1 MSPNLS
7 TPPRILVADDQPDV
21 LEALRLLLSHQGF
34 ETTTVSS
41 PDAVIGALD
50 RQPFDVLLMD
60 LNYTRDTTSGREGI
74 DLLSRIH
81 ATHESLPVVVMT
93 GWGSVNVAVEAMRLG
108 VRDFVQKPWE
118 NTRLVETLARE
129 ATEGR
134 SRRLQAREIEE
145 ARAIQRRLL
154 PETFPAVTGWTI
166 DGAWLPAPGFGV
178 AGDSFDAI
186 RFDDARV
193 AVTIA
198 DVMGKGVPAAL
209 LTSNLQA
216 AVRAFAAAAERP
228 GVLCGRVNRILCPN
242 MGGGR
247 FASFFYGRL
256 DADRG
261 RFTYANAGHPA
272 PMLVRAD
279 GVVERLGAG
288 GGVLGVDPGWAFD
301 EREVVVGPGDRLVLF
316 TDGVTEATRGDGAEF
331 GEDRLLGLLRAWR
344 SLDATALTARVTGAV
359 RAFAGGAPQD
369 DVTLVVLAADGRSV
383 DIHDLS

>member
-1 MSPNLS
+1 MSTDLS
-7 TPPRILVADDQPDV
+7 TPPRVLVADDQPDV

-34 ETTTVSS
+34 ETTTVAS
-41 PDAVIGALD
+41 PEAVISALG
-50 RQPFDVLLMD
+50 RQAFDVLLMD
-60 LNYTRDTTSGREGI
+60 LNYTRDTTSGREGL

-81 ATHESLPVVVMT
+81 ADHASLPVVVMT

-118 NTRLVETLARE
+118 NDRLVETLARE

-154 PETFPAVTGWTI
+154 PEVFPEVRGWTI
-166 DGAWLPAPGFGV
+166 DSAWLPASGFGV

-193 AVTIA
+193 AVSIA

-216 AVRAFAAAAERP
+216 AVRAFAAAAASP
-228 GVLCGRVNRILCPN
+228 GALCGRVNRILCPN

-272 PMLVRAD
+272 PVLVRSD
-279 GVVERLGAG
+279 GGVERLRQG
-288 GGVLGVDPGWAFD
+288 GGVLGVDPAWSFD
-301 EREVVVGPGDRLVLF
+301 EHEIAVGPGDRLVLF
-316 TDGVTEATRGDGAEF
+316 TDGVTEATNGDGAEF
-331 GEDRLLGLLRAWR
+331 GEDRLVGLLRAWR
-344 SLDATALTARVTGAV
+344 SLDATALTSRVTDAV
-359 RAFAGGAPQD
+359 RAFVGGAPQD
-369 DVTLVVLAADGRSV
+369 DVTLVVLAADAR
-383 DIHDLS
+383 

>member
-1 MSPNLS
+1 MSPDLS
-7 TPPRILVADDQPDV
+7 TPPRVLVADDQPDV
-21 LEALRLLLSHQGF
+21 LEALRLLLSRQGF
-34 ETTTVSS
+34 ETTTVTS
-41 PDAVIGALD
+41 PEAVIGALG

-60 LNYTRDTTSGREGI
+60 LNYTRDTTSGREGL

-81 ATHESLPVVVMT
+81 ADHETLPVVVMT

-145 ARAIQRRLL
+145 AQAIQRRLL
-154 PETFPAVTGWTI
+154 PETFPEIHGWTI
-166 DGAWLPAPGFGV
+166 DGVWLPASGFGV

-186 RFDDARV
+186 GFDDTHV
-193 AVTIA
+193 AVSIA

-216 AVRAFAAAAERP
+216 AVRAFAAAAAPP
-228 GVLCGRVNRILCPN
+228 GVLCDRVNRILCPN

-272 PMLVRAD
+272 PILVRAD
-279 GVVERLGAG
+279 GTVERLQVG
-288 GGVLGVDPGWAFD
+288 GGVLGVDPCWRFD
-301 EREVVVGPGDRLVLF
+301 QHAVAVGPGDRLVLF
-316 TDGVTEATRGDGAEF
+316 TDGVTEATSDDGAEF
-331 GEDRLLGLLRAWR
+331 GEDRLTDLVRAWR
-344 SLDATALTARVTGAV
+344 SLDAAALTARVTDAV
-359 RAFAGGAPQD
+359 RAFVGGAPQD
-369 DVTLVVLAADGRSV
+369 DVTLVVLAADG
-383 DIHDLS
+383 